1 MRDARE
7 FGLFHVILHF
17 HALHRMSLMK
27 NQQRLLLLITASL
40 LAEGANMPSTPE
52 AIAVFQSNGIL
63 FGPAKAANAGGVAT
77 SALGNEPEQHEIF
90 MDI

>member
-7 FGLFHVILHF
+7 FGLFHVILHL

-40 LAEGANMPSTPE
+40 LLRAQ
-52 AIAVFQSNGIL
+52 ICR
-63 FGPAKAANAGGVAT
+63 
-77 SALGNEPEQHEIF
+77 QHLKL
-90 MDI
+90 